1 VICSSRTDAYLWTR
15 MKKKVLIISVITFL
29 ALAIIGWYT
38 FIHYYPRI
46 LDRSYGSTSPDIVI
60 KDFRFDDVNDTH
72 LTAARNHGIK
82 PVSSRDNLKTKHL
95 TKIVTC
101 DEYKI
106 GNLTHSVPYLT
117 ESSAHLLKEIGIRF
131 QQELK
136 KQGIKKHRIIIT
148 SVLRTK
154 EDISKLRKVNGN
166 ASGNS
171 AHQYATTFD
180 ITYVRYDRQSIW
192 GKSTKNEQLA
202 NILGKVLSELR
213 NEGRC
218 YIKYERKQRCF
229 HITSRK

>member
-1 VICSSRTDAYLWTR
+1 
-15 MKKKVLIISVITFL
+15 MKKRTTIGLISVAVFIAT
-29 ALAIIGWYT
+29 ALIGLYAFT
-38 FIHYYPRI
+38 HYYPRI
-46 LDRSYGSTSPDIVI
+46 LDRSYGSTSPDIVK
-60 KDFRFDDVNDTH
+60 KDFRFNDVNDTH
-72 LTAARNHGIK
+72 LTAAQKQGIK

-95 TKIVTC
+95 TKIITC
-101 DEYKI
+101 DEYKV

-136 KQGIKKHRIIIT
+136 KQGIIKHRIIIT

-154 EDISKLRKVNGN
+154 EDIGKLRKVNGN
-166 ASGNS
+166 ASENS

>member
-1 VICSSRTDAYLWTR
+1 
-15 MKKKVLIISVITFL
+15 MKKKFLIISVTAFL
-29 ALAIIGWYT
+29 ALAIVGWYAFT
-38 FIHYYPRI
+38 HYYPRI
-46 LDRSYGSTSPDIVI
+46 LDRSYGSTSPDIVK

-72 LTAARNHGIK
+72 LTAARDHGIK
-82 PVSSRDNLKTKHL
+82 PVSSRDNLRTKHL

-101 DEYKI
+101 NEYKV
-106 GNLTHSVPYLT
+106 GNLTHSIPYLT
-117 ESSAHLLKEIGIRF
+117 ESSAHLLKEIGVRF

-148 SVLRTK
+148 SILRTK

-171 AHQYATTFD
+171 AHQHATTFD
-180 ITYVRYDRQSIW
+180 ITYVRYDRQSLF
-192 GKSTKNEQLA
+192 GKSAKNEQLA

>member
-1 VICSSRTDAYLWTR
+1 
-15 MKKKVLIISVITFL
+15 M
-29 ALAIIGWYT
+29 
-38 FIHYYPRI
+38 
-46 LDRSYGSTSPDIVI
+46 
-60 KDFRFDDVNDTH
+60 
-72 LTAARNHGIK
+72 
-82 PVSSRDNLKTKHL
+82 
-95 TKIVTC
+95 
-101 DEYKI
+101 
-106 GNLTHSVPYLT
+106 THSVPYLT
-117 ESSAHLLKEIGIRF
+117 EFSANLLKEIGTRF

-136 KQGIKKHRIIIT
+136 KQGIIKHRIIIT
-148 SVLRTK
+148 SVLRTR
-154 EDISKLRKVNGN
+154 EDIGKLRKVNGN

>member
-1 VICSSRTDAYLWTR
+1 
-15 MKKKVLIISVITFL
+15 MKKKVLIISVTTFL
-29 ALAIIGWYT
+29 ALAVVGWYAFT
-38 FIHYYPRI
+38 HYYPRI
-46 LDRSYGSTSPDIVI
+46 LDRSYGSTSPDIV
-60 KDFRFDDVNDTH
+60 KKGFRFDDVNDTH
-72 LTAARNHGIK
+72 LTAAQKHGIK

-95 TKIVTC
+95 TKIITC
-101 DEYKI
+101 DEYKV
-106 GNLTHSVPYLT
+106 GNLTHSIPYLT
-117 ESSAHLLKEIGIRF
+117 ESSANLLKEIGTRF

-136 KQGIKKHRIIIT
+136 KQGIIKHRIIIT

-154 EDISKLRKVNGN
+154 EDIGKLRKVNGN

-180 ITYVRYDRQSIW
+180 ISYVRYDRQSIW

>member
-1 VICSSRTDAYLWTR
+1 
-15 MKKKVLIISVITFL
+15 MKKRTTICLISVAVFIATVL
-29 ALAIIGWYT
+29 IGWYA
-38 FIHYYPRI
+38 FSHYCPRI
-46 LDRSYGSTSPDIVI
+46 FYWSYGSTSPAIVQM
-60 KDFRFDDVNDTH
+60 DFRFDDVNDTH
-72 LTAARNHGIK
+72 LTAAQKQGIK

-95 TKIVTC
+95 TKIITC
-101 DEYKI
+101 DEYKV

-117 ESSAHLLKEIGIRF
+117 ESSAHLLKEIGVRF

-136 KQGIKKHRIIIT
+136 KQGIIKHRIIIT

-166 ASGNS
+166 AAENS

-192 GKSTKNEQLA
+192 GKSTRNEQLA

>member
-1 VICSSRTDAYLWTR
+1 

-38 FIHYYPRI
+38 FTHYYPRI
-46 LDRSYGSTSPDIVI
+46 LDRSYGSTSPDIVK

-72 LTAARNHGIK
+72 LTAARAHGIK
-82 PVSSRDNLKTKHL
+82 PVSSRDNLRTKHL

-101 DEYKI
+101 DEYKV
-106 GNLTHSVPYLT
+106 GNLTHSVSYLT
-117 ESSAHLLKEIGIRF
+117 EFSANLLKEIGTRF

-136 KQGIKKHRIIIT
+136 KQGIIKHRIIIT

-154 EDISKLRKVNGN
+154 EDIGKLRKVNGN
-166 ASGNS
+166 ASENS

-192 GKSTKNEQLA
+192 GKSARNKQLA

>member
-1 VICSSRTDAYLWTR
+1 
-15 MKKKVLIISVITFL
+15 MKKRTTICLISVAVFIATVL
-29 ALAIIGWYT
+29 IGWYA
-38 FIHYYPRI
+38 FIHYYPSI
-46 LDRSYGSTSPDIVI
+46 LDRSYGSASPDII
-60 KDFRFDDVNDTH
+60 KKDFRFNDVNDTH
-72 LTAARNHGIK
+72 LTTARKHGVK
-82 PVSSRDNLKTKHL
+82 PISSRDNLKTKHL

-101 DEYKI
+101 DEYKV

-117 ESSAHLLKEIGIRF
+117 ESSASLLKEIGVRF

-136 KQGIKKHRIIIT
+136 KQGIIRHRIIIT

-166 ASGNS
+166 ASDNS

-180 ITYVRYDRQSIW
+180 ITYVRYDRQSLF

-229 HITSRK
+229 HITSRI

>member
-1 VICSSRTDAYLWTR
+1 
-15 MKKKVLIISVITFL
+15 MKKKVLIISITAFL
-29 ALAIIGWYT
+29 ALTIIGWYA
-38 FIHYYPRI
+38 FMHYYPGI
-46 LDRSYGSTSPDIVI
+46 IDRLYGSSSPDIVK
-60 KDFRFDDVNDTH
+60 KDYRFDDVNDTH
-72 LTAARNHGIK
+72 LTVARKVGIK
-82 PVSSRDNLKTKHL
+82 PVSSRDNVKTKHL

-101 DEYKI
+101 NEYKVEH
-106 GNLTHSVPYLT
+106 LSHSVPYLT
-117 ESSAHLLKEIGIRF
+117 ESSARLLKEIGARF
-131 QQELK
+131 QQNLK
-136 KQGIKKHRIIIT
+136 KQGIIKHRIIIT

-166 ASGNS
+166 AAGNS

-192 GKSTKNEQLA
+192 GKSTRNEQLA

>member
-1 VICSSRTDAYLWTR
+1 
-15 MKKKVLIISVITFL
+15 MKKRTTICLISVAVFIATVL
-29 ALAIIGWYT
+29 IGWYA
-38 FIHYYPRI
+38 FSHYYPRI
-46 LDRSYGSTSPDIVI
+46 LDRSYGSTSPDIVK

-72 LTAARNHGIK
+72 LTAAQKQGIK

-95 TKIVTC
+95 TKIITC
-101 DEYKI
+101 DEYKV

-117 ESSAHLLKEIGIRF
+117 ESSASLLKEIGVRF

-136 KQGIKKHRIIIT
+136 KQGIIKHRIIIT

-192 GKSTKNEQLA
+192 GKSTRNGQLA